1 MNGPNPSDPA
11 WIYAEYR
18 NYEPNLASHLET
30 FSHDDGEVE
39 LYITEFNVDA
49 PVPAESRSSD
59 PIIIHTHDRNDILVV
74 MVDNVIF
81 KLDNNNPPGNAHFR
95 GKEIQLHLRTNADIT
110 GSFAFY
116 YRMCQDSCS

>member
-1 MNGPNPSDPA
+1 MRNHLKNAFYGLNPSDPA

-39 LYITEFNVDA
+39 LYFTEFDVDA

-59 PIIIHTHDRNDILVV
+59 PIIIPTRY
-74 MVDNVIF
+74 
-81 KLDNNNPPGNAHFR
+81 LD
-95 GKEIQLHLRTNADIT
+95 KKI
-110 GSFAFY
+110 
-116 YRMCQDSCS
+116 